1 MRTKARTPLALLL
14 GLGLIASG
22 CTSDSPGASNSS
34 ETSDAETVASGDLA
48 QKPATPNTE
57 EVNQTFEQVIESFN
71 EGDFEDA
78 AANRIA
84 ELDDPI
90 IENAD
95 GQVVWDSSAWEFLEG
110 DAPPTVNPSLWRMQK
125 LNAEVGLFEVA
136 DGIYQFRGYDMA
148 NMVLVEGDTGWIV
161 VDTTTTAP
169 VSAAGLALAQ
179 EVVADKP
186 VVAVIYTHTHVDHY
200 GGVRGVV
207 DEADV
212 ESGKVKIYAPEGFMD
227 YAIAENVLAG
237 NAMSRRAQY
246 QFGAGLTPDPQGSV
260 GTGLGLA
267 ISEDVTTFIPPTDE
281 ITTTGEELT
290 IDGVRIEFQMAQDTE
305 APAEIMF
312 YFPDKKALCV
322 SEVANQLMHNIYT
335 IRGADIRDSLNWS
348 KVLNET
354 LDLFP
359 EAEVAFG
366 THHWPVRGREN
377 VREFLTTQRDTYRY
391 LHDRTL
397 NLANRGAT
405 MTEVGNADFFP
416 EGLATEA
423 SSRGYYGSL
432 SHNMR
437 GVLQAYLGF
446 YDANPATLNP
456 LPRAESAQRYV
467 EAMGGEEAVLE
478 AGRQAFD
485 DGDYRWVVELVNHA
499 VFANPDSEAAR
510 ALQADALEQLGYQA
524 EAATWRNAYLK
535 GAQELRSGTQEFAT
549 SSVSPDSVR
558 GMTNELLFDFIALQL
573 DHEKTDGIQVAAQ
586 MEFTDSGETWALEM
600 SNSVLVPTEGRVLED
615 PDVKLTLSRPAFLGV
630 LLQGQELSAL
640 IEDGTVTAE
649 GDPSVLAPVLGN
661 TVAFNPLF
669 NIVTPPALDASE

>member
-1 MRTKARTPLALLL
+1 
-14 GLGLIASG
+14 
-22 CTSDSPGASNSS
+22 
-34 ETSDAETVASGDLA
+34 
-48 QKPATPNTE
+48 
-57 EVNQTFEQVIESFN
+57 
-71 EGDFEDA
+71 
-78 AANRIA
+78 
-84 ELDDPI
+84 
-90 IENAD
+90 
-95 GQVVWDSSAWEFLEG
+95 
-110 DAPPTVNPSLWRMQK
+110 MQK

-161 VDTTTTAP
+161 VDTTTAP

-179 EVVADKP
+179 EAVADKP

-207 DEADV
+207 DEAAV
-212 ESGKVKIYAPEGFMD
+212 ASGKVKIYAPEGFMD
-227 YAIAENVLAG
+227 YAIAGNVLAG

-246 QFGAGLTPDPQGSV
+246 QFGAGLTPDPQGTV

-267 ISEDVTTFIPPTDE
+267 ISEEITTFIPPTDY
-281 ITTTGEELT
+281 ITTTGDELT
-290 IDGVRIEFQMAQDTE
+290 IDGVRMQFQMAQDTE

-322 SEVANQLMHNIYT
+322 SEVANQVMHNIYT
-335 IRGADIRDSLNWS
+335 IRGAEIRNSLNWS

-359 EAEVAFG
+359 DAEVAFG
-366 THHWPVRGREN
+366 THHWPVSGRDN
-377 VREFLTTQRDTYRY
+377 VRAFLTTQRDTYRF

-405 MTEVGNADFFP
+405 MTEVGNADFVP
-416 EGLATEA
+416 EGLASTS
-423 SSRGYYGSL
+423 SSRGYYGTL
-432 SHNMR
+432 SHNLR
-437 GVLQAYLGF
+437 GVLQSYLGF

-456 LPRAESAQRYV
+456 LPRVESAQRYV

-478 AGRQAFD
+478 AGREAFE
-485 DGDYRWVVELVNHA
+485 DGDYRSVVELVNNA

-524 EAATWRNAYLK
+524 EAATWRNAYLL
-535 GAQELRSGTQEFAT
+535 GAQELRAGIQQFAT

-573 DHEKTDGIQVAAQ
+573 DHEKTDGVQASVQ
-586 MEFTDSGETWALEM
+586 MKFTDSGETWALEM
-600 SNSVLVPTEGRVLED
+600 SNSVLIPTEGRVLED
-615 PDVKLTLSRPAFLGV
+615 PDVTLTLTRPAFLAL

-640 IEDGTVTAE
+640 IEDGTVTAD
-649 GDPSVLAPVLGN
+649 GDPSVLAPVLGS
-661 TVAFNPLF
+661 TVTFNPQF
-669 NIVTPPALDASE
+669 DIVTPPTIDTAE